1 MINKLTYIEST
12 GVNPYK
18 NLAMEEYLFS
28 HCGEDEAI
36 LYLWQNQHTIVIGRN
51 QNAWKECQISR
62 IEEDGAVIARRLSGG
77 GAVFHDLGNLN
88 FTFLVSKENYDLKK
102 QLDVIL
108 KAVQKL
114 GIHAEASGRNDIL
127 VDGKKFSGNAFH
139 EHRGRR
145 YHHGTLMVNVK
156 LDELNKYLNVSKKKL
171 ESKGIASVRSRV
183 TNLLEYNPELTI
195 DALKKALRETFEE
208 VYGYESKEIKETD
221 LDQKEVDT
229 LYDKYSS
236 WEWIYG
242 REFEFQ
248 YEVSE
253 RFDWGQIDMQ
263 FQVDSGMVVD
273 VAVYSDS
280 LKPDV
285 IGQIPEQL
293 KDQKYNNQLM
303 ADQIG
308 RLHSEDE
315 QEEKMFRDI
324 EGWVR
329 KVEL

>member
-114 GIHAEASGRNDIL
+114 GVHAEASGGTDISSCRKL
-127 VDGKKFSGNAFH
+127 
-139 EHRGRR
+139 RR
-145 YHHGTLMVNVK
+145 
-156 LDELNKYLNVSKKKL
+156 
-171 ESKGIASVRSRV
+171 
-183 TNLLEYNPELTI
+183 P
-195 DALKKALRETFEE
+195 
-208 VYGYESKEIKETD
+208 
-221 LDQKEVDT
+221 
-229 LYDKYSS
+229 
-236 WEWIYG
+236 
-242 REFEFQ
+242 
-248 YEVSE
+248 
-253 RFDWGQIDMQ
+253 
-263 FQVDSGMVVD
+263 
-273 VAVYSDS
+273 
-280 LKPDV
+280 
-285 IGQIPEQL
+285 
-293 KDQKYNNQLM
+293 
-303 ADQIG
+303 
-308 RLHSEDE
+308 
-315 QEEKMFRDI
+315 
-324 EGWVR
+324 
-329 KVEL
+329 